1 MKVYVI
7 VEVTHTHARGTVHEL
22 VSNAFISEELAQE
35 VLEQWTRPE
44 TPLTGAD
51 LIIRELRLVKSLDP
65 LETPEEEIEKC
76 KPM

>member
-7 VEVTHTHARGTVHEL
+7 IEVFHTHARGTVHEL

-51 LIIRELRLVKSLDP
+51 LIIRELDLVKSLDCSNYP
-65 LETPEEEIEKC
+65 VETPEDVET
-76 KPM
+76 

>member
-22 VSNAFISEELAQE
+22 VSNAFISEELAQK
-35 VLEQWTRPE
+35 VLESWHRPE

-51 LIIRELRLVKSLDP
+51 LIIRELDLVKSIDRSNYP
-65 LETPEEEIEKC
+65 VETPEDI
-76 KPM
+76 